1 MKPWKLALIVV
12 SALVLIVP
20 ITAFAATSLFD
31 DVPDSSPFVDD
42 INWMKTSGITNGCNP
57 AGTEYCP
64 SENVT
69 RQQMAAFMHR
79 LAESRAVDAG
89 TLDGKDST
97 DYVMNA
103 KWEWKTQNFAG
114 ITAGNQVTLDVVC
127 PLVKNVIS
135 GGGQSTFK
143 QLVISTSRP
152 LDNNKWRVTWTNTG
166 STTINP
172 TVTVWAMCTGSGISV
187 IPIPLFPLP

>member
-1 MKPWKLALIVV
+1 MKTWKIILIAVA
-12 SALVLIVP
+12 ALVLIVP
-20 ITAFAATSLFD
+20 LTAFATTSLFT

-64 SENVT
+64 ADNVT

-79 LAESRAVDAG
+79 LATKQVVDAG
-89 TLDGKDST
+89 KLDGKNST
-97 DYVMNA
+97 DFVMNP
-103 KWEWKTQNFAG
+103 KWEWKAQNFAG

-127 PLVKNVIS
+127 PLPQYVVS
-135 GGGQSTFK
+135 GGGQSTYK
-143 QLVISTSRP
+143 QLVMATSRP

-166 STTINP
+166 ATTINP
-172 TVTVWAMCTGSGISV
+172 TVTVWAMCAGPGFMTIA
-187 IPIPLFPLP
+187 P